1 MHEMSLC
8 EGVVQLIEEQAHTQ
22 NFSKVKTV
30 WLEIGELAG
39 VETEA
44 MRFSF
49 AAVARDTVADGSKL
63 EIINIPGRARCPV
76 CARDV
81 QVSARYDDCPVCGHY
96 PLEIIAG
103 EEMRIKELEVQ

>member
-8 EGVVQLIEEQAHTQ
+8 EGVVQLIEDQSRAQ

-49 AAVARDTVADGSKL
+49 DAVAKGSVADSAKL
-63 EIINIPGRARCPV
+63 EIIDIPGRARCPA

-81 QVSARYDDCPVCGHY
+81 QVAARYDDCPDCGHY